1 MNILSQ
7 LRNSVPGLPHSVQG
21 LFRDDRLYR
30 YLNVYP
36 LKGLCKGR
44 TDNHAERAPP
54 IHTLPVE
61 LLAEIFRHYVQIVDY
76 SQPSHS
82 LSVQPYSQTTP
93 FLLAEVCYY
102 WRSVALSMGD
112 LWQSMFIGPPK
123 MEHIPLVRLW
133 LNHAGEYP
141 LSLSLFQ
148 SDRPSDSEIQ
158 ATNEM
163 LTLLV
168 NRLHRWRTIDFRFS
182 AVVHQVLLAIP
193 HGSAVSLEAAHIDV
207 RDWDRTSADKLWRAL
222 HSSPTIC
229 RPEWVN
235 FYWSGPPNHAPWAQL
250 THITLEGLL
259 PSDVILSIL
268 QQCQSVV
275 NLVVPHLVPG
285 GTSYQMRP
293 VVLPHLRSMSISAET
308 ELASFFQ
315 SLLLP
320 GLVSLD
326 ITYRRDAYNLCS
338 PLHLDDLLCRS
349 QCQLRKL
356 KLCDSDNYARD
367 DKILDYL
374 RIPALQSIVELRL
387 YNEVTDKTISLL
399 SHQEGKEHILPY
411 LQVMALICCTSDGVL
426 SDMIA
431 SRKSSLRTIYITF
444 HSGKDSHRCDL
455 AMLDNL
461 LEEGYD
467 IDVGV
472 LVDCC

>member
-158 ATNEM
+158 ATNEI

-193 HGSAVSLEAAHIDV
+193 HGSAVSLEAAHVDV

-293 VVLPHLRSMSISAET
+293 VVLPHLCSMSISAKT
-308 ELASFFQ
+308 ELDPLFQ

-320 GLVSLD
+320 SLVSLN
-326 ITYRRDAYNLCS
+326 ITYRRDACNMCS
-338 PLHLDDLLCRS
+338 SLHLDDLISRS

-356 KLCDSDNYARD
+356 TLCDTDMNESE
-367 DKILDYL
+367 DKILDHL
-374 RIPALQSIVELRL
+374 RIPALQSLIELKL
-387 YNEVTDKTISLL
+387 FNPVSDKTIRLL
-399 SHQEGKEHILPY
+399 SSYAEKEQLLPR
-411 LQVMALICCTSDGVL
+411 LQSISLTCCTSDGVL
-426 SDMIA
+426 SDMIV
-431 SRKSSLRTIYITF
+431 SRLPTLRTI
-444 HSGKDSHRCDL
+444 HLSLRCDKHSYHHDRAL
-455 AMLDNL
+455 LDNIQRKECHVEVEL
-461 LEEGYD
+461 F
-467 IDVGV
+467 
-472 LVDCC
+472 